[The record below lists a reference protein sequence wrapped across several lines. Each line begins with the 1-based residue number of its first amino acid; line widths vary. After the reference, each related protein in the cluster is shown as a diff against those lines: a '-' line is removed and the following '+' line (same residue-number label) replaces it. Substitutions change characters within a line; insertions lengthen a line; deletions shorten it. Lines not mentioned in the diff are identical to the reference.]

1 MEKETYKAAKDLLAK
16 YDPNSEVVKVI
27 EVFHCG
33 IKIKLCC
40 NCNKVSVLVLQK
52 KKKCLICFS
61 TSCHNFSD
69 NTVNTLCFALS
80 AYK

>member
-27 EVFHCG
+27 EVFHRG

-52 KKKCLICFS
+52 KKKMPDLFS
-61 TSCHNFSD
+61 NK
-69 NTVNTLCFALS
+69 LS
-80 AYK
+80 